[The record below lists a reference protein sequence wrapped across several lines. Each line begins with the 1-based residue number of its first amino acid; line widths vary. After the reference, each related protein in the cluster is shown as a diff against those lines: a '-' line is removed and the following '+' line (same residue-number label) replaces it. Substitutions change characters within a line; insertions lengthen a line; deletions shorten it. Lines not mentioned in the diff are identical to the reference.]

1 MLLSEFLDSE
11 LAARPFVCVLGYP
24 VSHSRSP
31 AIHNAAL
38 AYHGIPV
45 EYHAVACPPTELH
58 FIPGLCALPG
68 FRGAN
73 VTIPLKEKI
82 VPLLDALEDTARQ
95 IGAVNTIVAHG
106 PERHLTGY
114 NTDVYGFMK
123 PLEPFGDIG
132 SATILGTGGA
142 AKAAV
147 AGLAEHGCK
156 NIYLVSRTY
165 RMHEMTSLYPDVVRS
180 ITYDDLEQALHA
192 SDLLVNTT
200 PVGMHPDRDQSP
212 VPQRLIPMLGHKICY
227 DIIYNPPETK
237 LLQQARREGARVIG
251 GVDMFLHQAA
261 RSFELWFGKAMPM
274 DLVRD
279 VVTASLDEN
288 GAAV

>member
-1 MLLSEFLDSE
+1 MLLSAFLDSE
-11 LAARPFVCVLGYP
+11 LVAKPFVCVLGYP

-45 EYHAVACPPTELH
+45 QYHAVACPTAEFHL
-58 FIPGLCALPG
+58 IPGLFALPG
-68 FRGAN
+68 FKGSN

-82 VPLLDALEDTARQ
+82 VSLLDALEDTARR
-95 IGAVNTIVAHG
+95 IGAVNTIVPDARDG
-106 PERHLTGY
+106 LLTGY

-123 PLEPFGDIG
+123 PLERLGNIA

-142 AKAAV
+142 ARAAT
-147 AGLAEHGCK
+147 AGLIESGCK
-156 NIYLVSRTY
+156 SIYLVSRTY
-165 RMHEMTSLYPDVVRS
+165 RKHEMATMNPDVVRLV
-180 ITYDDLEQALHA
+180 TYDDLEQAIRG

-200 PVGMHPDRDQSP
+200 PVGMHPDRDRSP
-212 VPQRLIPMLGHKICY
+212 VQERLVPLLKQKICY
-227 DIIYNPPETK
+227 DIIYNPAETK
-237 LLQQARREGARVIG
+237 LLQQARHEGAQVIG
-251 GVDMFLHQAA
+251 GLDMFLYQAA

-274 DLVRD
+274 GLVRD
-279 VVTASLDEN
+279 VVAASLDEN